1 MTGNN
6 PSLPAP
12 CILSVGRQQCG
23 SAIGS
28 VHVAHDGAQRPTP
41 QDVVPK
47 LGS

>member
-1 MTGNN
+1 MMGSN
-6 PSLPAP
+6 PSFPAP
-12 CILSVGRQQCG
+12 CILSVGKQQYG